1 MAHTMTEMFKK
12 HTLLPTPT
20 ELQAACRRGSSLA
33 PSTSSMP
40 FL

>member
-1 MAHTMTEMFKK
+1 MAHTMTEML

-33 PSTSSMP
+33 PSTSSIP